1 MVRWPIYIGCA
12 AALAIGLLFIFVW
25 APHPW
30 GWAGFDGYQDFA
42 LTLARGG
49 AFPTIDQ
56 PWGYAYFLAFFYKF
70 FGNRPVLPL
79 VAQALLNAL
88 LPWLVYEYAASEFDK
103 RVAAVA
109 ALLTGFLCL
118 NTVYASTQSS
128 DSVCTVIFMTAVLLF
143 ARARR
148 QHDDWRLYA
157 IAGLL
162 LGLAPQFRPNLILIP
177 AVLAAFLVVERR
189 TAARLRGAAVV
200 VLASIAILM
209 PWTIRNAQ
217 LTGELLP
224 TSTHGGAQLWYGTLQ
239 TGPYLA
245 SRAHNPRAVFETG
258 TFPYTSLDRVPL
270 VVTGRAATCA
280 GQPRLQLVY
289 WTDRHPDRRRVS
301 VRWMQE
307 SAFEAEIPAEPAPT
321 VFYFYVDGV
330 PRTRESAP
338 YVYFVSHDHVG
349 DLDRHGDVLDVF
361 DIARLMRHVAWGEPV
376 VHSSEFDLDGD
387 GQLTGA
393 DVALA
398 ADTLLAHATPPRRA
412 QTPARITATDTA
424 VSLWLEDGSTLTVP
438 RAWSG
443 RVTDLEVSDGG
454 LAATLLHMTVPSA
467 MARNQAGSEPPRSD
481 CVPIERVDVNTVFY
495 RGDPQAMR
503 RYFALALDN
512 IRRDPGA
519 FLRSAAFRAA
529 RVFWIEGSTDPHT
542 NFQFAGSGRIYQVAN
557 ALTVVFLALFLVGIP
572 AAARR
577 GASIVLPLVLIAYIP
592 VTLAVVLTNMRY
604 SITVEPL
611 MFVFVAA
618 ALVTGAERAAGGR
631 DRASTQT
638 ARQL

>member
-1 MVRWPIYIGCA
+1 
-12 AALAIGLLFIFVW
+12 
-25 APHPW
+25 
-30 GWAGFDGYQDFA
+30 
-42 LTLARGG
+42 
-49 AFPTIDQ
+49 
-56 PWGYAYFLAFFYKF
+56 
-70 FGNRPVLPL
+70 
-79 VAQALLNAL
+79 
-88 LPWLVYEYAASEFDK
+88 
-103 RVAAVA
+103 
-109 ALLTGFLCL
+109 
-118 NTVYASTQSS
+118 
-128 DSVCTVIFMTAVLLF
+128 
-143 ARARR
+143 
-148 QHDDWRLYA
+148 
-157 IAGLL
+157 
-162 LGLAPQFRPNLILIP
+162 
-177 AVLAAFLVVERR
+177 
-189 TAARLRGAAVV
+189 
-200 VLASIAILM
+200 
-209 PWTIRNAQ
+209 
-217 LTGELLP
+217 
-224 TSTHGGAQLWYGTLQ
+224 
-239 TGPYLA
+239 
-245 SRAHNPRAVFETG
+245 
-258 TFPYTSLDRVPL
+258 
-270 VVTGRAATCA
+270 
-280 GQPRLQLVY
+280 
-289 WTDRHPDRRRVS
+289 
-301 VRWMQE
+301 MQE

-361 DIARLMRHVAWGEPV
+361 DIARLMRHIAWGEPV

-398 ADTLLAHATPPRRA
+398 ADALLAQATPRPHA
-412 QTPARITATDTA
+412 QSPARITASDAA

-443 RVTDLEVSDGG
+443 RVTDLEVSDG
-454 LAATLLHMTVPSA
+454 LAATLVHVTVPSA
-467 MARNQAGSEPPRSD
+467 MLRSHAGSEPPRSD
-481 CVPIERVDVNTVFY
+481 CVAIEQVDVNTVFY

-529 RVFWIEGSTDPHT
+529 RVFLIEGSTDPHT

-618 ALVTGAERAAGGR
+618 ALVTAAERAAGGR
-631 DRASTQT
+631 GRASTRT